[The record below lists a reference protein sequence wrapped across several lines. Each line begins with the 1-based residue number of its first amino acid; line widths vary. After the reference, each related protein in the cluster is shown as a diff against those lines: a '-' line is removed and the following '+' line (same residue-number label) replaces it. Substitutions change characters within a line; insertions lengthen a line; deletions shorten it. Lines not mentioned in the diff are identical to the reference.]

1 MQRAPVVL
9 SRAPGRLD
17 VMGGIADYSG
27 SLVLQRTT
35 AEATFAAVQ
44 RTDQA
49 LLNIV
54 SLSPDSNGIP
64 RVFALPLEAL
74 LKDGSPIAYAEA
86 RRIFSNATDHWA
98 AYVVGVFI
106 VLMRERGVVFPQGA
120 RILISSRVPEGKG
133 VASSAALEVATMQ
146 AVSSAFG
153 ILISAKDMAL
163 LCQIAENLVAGA
175 PCGVMDQMTSACG
188 ESDSLLAL
196 LCQPAE
202 LQAPVPIPEEIAF
215 WGLDSGERHAVSGS
229 DYTSVRTA
237 AFMGHR
243 ILDLSAEDSS
253 GGYLAN
259 VTPVEFAR
267 EVISLLPDQMTGAEF
282 LARYSGT
289 NDTVTTV
296 DPSRTYGIRQATA
309 HPVFENDRVHEFR
322 RLLMTSPG
330 EEQRVRLGE
339 LMLQSHESYS
349 ACGLGAPGTDL
360 IVKLVREA
368 GAKAAC
374 TAQGSPEEEA
384 VERLPYWVVRMR
396 AHRIAEIAE
405 KYRSLTGY
413 SPHVFSGSSPG
424 AAQFG
429 TRTSR
434 SRDWGS
440 DQCSIPNSQ
449 FSSEWKGQGFL
460 PLG

>member
-1 MQRAPVVL
+1 LNEDLTAFIDALRFTGFFEKAAPIVV

-35 AEATFAAVQ
+35 TEATFTAVQ
-44 RTDQA
+44 RTDRTI
-49 LLNIV
+49 LNIV

-64 RVFALPLEAL
+64 RVFALPLAAL
-74 LKDGSPIAYAEA
+74 LKDGWPVGYADA
-86 RRIFSNATDHWA
+86 RRIFSSASDRWA
-98 AYVVGVFI
+98 AYVVGIFI

-133 VASSAALEVATMQ
+133 VASSAALEVATIQ
-146 AVSSAFG
+146 AVCSAFG

-163 LCQIAENLVAGA
+163 LCQLAENLVAGA

-202 LQAPVPIPEEIAF
+202 LQTLVPIPEEVAF

-237 AFMGHR
+237 AFMGQR
-243 ILDLSAEDSS
+243 ILDLTSEDSS

-267 EVISLLPDQMTGAEF
+267 KVISLLPDQMTGADF

-289 NDTVTTV
+289 ADTVTTV
-296 DPSRTYGIRQATA
+296 EPSRVYSVRQAAA
-309 HPVFENDRVHEFR
+309 HPVFENYRVQEFR
-322 RLLMTSPG
+322 RLLLASPSP
-330 EEQRVRLGE
+330 EQRSQLGE

-349 ACGLGAPGTDL
+349 ACGLGSPGTDL

-368 GAKAAC
+368 GTEGGLYGARISGGGSGGTVVILGRADAGDSIAAIAAK
-374 TAQGSPEEEA
+374 
-384 VERLPYWVVRMR
+384 Y
-396 AHRIAEIAE
+396 HRITA
-405 KYRSLTGY
+405 Y

-424 AAQFG
+424 ADQFG
-429 TRTSR
+429 PR
-434 SRDWGS
+434 SVTV
-440 DQCSIPNSQ
+440 
-449 FSSEWKGQGFL
+449 
-460 PLG
+460 

>member
-1 MQRAPVVL
+1 LNDDLTAFVDALKFTGFFDGHAPVVV

-44 RTDQA
+44 RTDQP

-54 SLSPDSNGIP
+54 SLSLDSNGVP
-64 RVFALPLEAL
+64 RVFAIPLEAL
-74 LKDGSPIAYAEA
+74 LKDGSPIGYTEA
-86 RRIFSNATDHWA
+86 RRIFNNETDHWA
-98 AYVVGVFI
+98 AYVIGVFI
-106 VLMRERGVVFPQGA
+106 ALMRERGVVFTDGA
-120 RILISSRVPEGKG
+120 KILISSRVPEGKG
-133 VASSAALEVATMQ
+133 VASSAALEVATMH
-146 AVSSAFG
+146 AVATAFG
-153 ILISAKDMAL
+153 ILISVQDMAI
-163 LCQIAENLVAGA
+163 LCQMAENMVAGA

-188 ESDSLLAL
+188 ENDSLLAL

-202 LQAPVPIPEEIAF
+202 LQPPVLIPPEIAF

-229 DYTSVRTA
+229 DYGSVRTA
-237 AFMGHR
+237 AFMGQR
-243 ILDLSAEDSS
+243 ILDLSDEDST

-259 VTPVEFAR
+259 VTPVKFVR
-267 EVISLLPDQMTGAEF
+267 EVVSVLPDQMTGAEF

-289 NDTVTTV
+289 NDAVTTI

-309 HPVFENDRVHEFR
+309 HPVFENYRVHEFR
-322 RLLMTSPG
+322 KLLMSSPG
-330 EEQRVRLGE
+330 EEQRCRLGE

-349 ACGLGAPGTDL
+349 ACGLGAHGTDL

-368 GAKAAC
+368 G
-374 TAQGSPEEEA
+374 TNQGLYGGRITGGGCGGTVA
-384 VERLPYWVVRMR
+384 ILGR
-396 AHRIAEIAE
+396 ADAGSGIAEIVE

-413 SPHVFSGSSPG
+413 SAVVFSGSSPG

-429 TRTSR
+429 TRTVT
-434 SRDWGS
+434 
-440 DQCSIPNSQ
+440 I
-449 FSSEWKGQGFL
+449 
-460 PLG
+460 

>member
-1 MQRAPVVL
+1 MNDDLTAFVDALKFTGFFDPRSPVVL

-17 VMGGIADYSG
+17 VMGGIADYCG

-35 AEATFAAVQ
+35 SEATFAAVQ
-44 RTDQA
+44 RTDQTV
-49 LLNIV
+49 LNIV

-74 LKDGSPIAYAEA
+74 LKDGSPIRYSEA
-86 RRIFSNATDHWA
+86 RRIFSNATDRWA
-98 AYVVGVFI
+98 AYVVGIFI

-120 RILISSRVPEGKG
+120 RMLISSRVPEGKG

-146 AVSSAFG
+146 AVTSAFG

-163 LCQIAENLVAGA
+163 LCQVAENLVAGA

-202 LQAPVPIPEEIAF
+202 LQAAVTIPEEIAF

-229 DYTSVRTA
+229 DYASVRTA
-237 AFMGHR
+237 AFMGQR

-259 VTPVEFAR
+259 VTPEEFTR
-267 EVISLLPDQMTGAEF
+267 EVMSLLPDQLTGAEF
-282 LARYSGT
+282 LARYSESG
-289 NDTVTTV
+289 DSATTI
-296 DPSRTYGIRQATA
+296 DPSFTYCIRKATA

-322 RLLMTSPG
+322 RLLMASPC
-330 EEQRVRLGE
+330 EEQRIRLGE

-349 ACGLGAPGTDL
+349 ACGLGAHGTDL

-368 GAKAAC
+368 GCEGGLYGARI
-374 TAQGSPEEEA
+374 TGGGSGGTVA
-384 VERLPYWVVRMR
+384 ILGR
-396 AHRIAEIAE
+396 ADAGLCISGIAER
-405 KYRSLTGY
+405 YRRVTGY
-413 SPHVFSGSSPG
+413 STHVFSGSSPG

-429 TRTSR
+429 ARTLT
-434 SRDWGS
+434 
-440 DQCSIPNSQ
+440 I
-449 FSSEWKGQGFL
+449 
-460 PLG
+460 

>member
-1 MQRAPVVL
+1 MTEDLTAFVDALKVTGFFDARSPIVV

-35 AEATFAAVQ
+35 AEATFVAVQ
-44 RTDQA
+44 RTDQP

-64 RVFALPLEAL
+64 RVFALRLDAL
-74 LKDGSPIAYAEA
+74 VEGGWPIRYSDA
-86 RRIFSNATDHWA
+86 RSIFSNATNHWA

-120 RILISSRVPEGKG
+120 KILISSRVPEGKG
-133 VASSAALEVATMQ
+133 VASSAALEVAMMQ

-153 ILISAKDMAL
+153 ILISANDTAL
-163 LCQIAENLVAGA
+163 LCQMAENLVAGA
-175 PCGVMDQMTSACG
+175 PCGVMDQMTSVCG

-202 LQAPVPIPEEIAF
+202 LQPPVPIPQDIAI

-237 AFMGHR
+237 AFMGQR
-243 ILDLSAEDSS
+243 ILESAADSS
-253 GGYLAN
+253 DGYLAN

-267 EVISLLPDQMTGAEF
+267 ELISLLPDQITGAEF
-282 LARYSGT
+282 LARYLGT
-289 NDTVTTV
+289 SDTVTSV
-296 DPSRTYGIRQATA
+296 EPSRTYCVRQATA
-309 HPVFENDRVHEFR
+309 HPVFENYRVHEFR
-322 RLLMTSPG
+322 RLLLESPSAERCG
-330 EEQRVRLGE
+330 RLGE
-339 LMLQSHESYS
+339 LMFQSHESYS
-349 ACGLGAPGTDL
+349 ACGLGSGGTDL
-360 IVKLVREA
+360 IVNLVRETGVNGGLYGARITGGGSGGTVVILGGADA
-368 GAKAAC
+368 GGRVA
-374 TAQGSPEEEA
+374 G
-384 VERLPYWVVRMR
+384 
-396 AHRIAEIAE
+396 IAER
-405 KYRSLTGY
+405 YRSITGY

-429 TRTSR
+429 AMTVT
-434 SRDWGS
+434 
-440 DQCSIPNSQ
+440 I
-449 FSSEWKGQGFL
+449 
-460 PLG
+460 

>member
-1 MQRAPVVL
+1 LNDDLTAFVDALKFTGFFDSHAPVFL

-44 RTDQA
+44 RTEQA
-49 LLNIV
+49 VLNIV
-54 SLSPDSNGIP
+54 SLSPDWSGVP

-74 LKDGSPIAYAEA
+74 AKDGGPIRYTEA
-86 RRIFSNATDHWA
+86 RRIFSNSTDSWA

-106 VLMRERGVVFPQGA
+106 ALMRERGVVFTEGA
-120 RILISSRVPEGKG
+120 KILISSRVPEGKG

-146 AVSSAFG
+146 AVTSAFG
-153 ILISAKDMAL
+153 ILISAKEIAI
-163 LCQIAENLVAGA
+163 LCQIAENMVAGA

-202 LQAPVPIPEEIAF
+202 LEAPVLIPEEIAI

-229 DYTSVRTA
+229 DYTSVRSA

-243 ILDLSAEDSS
+243 ILELSNEDSS

-259 VTPVEFAR
+259 VTPVEFVR
-267 EVISLLPDQMTGAEF
+267 EDFSRLPDQMTGAEF
-282 LARYSGT
+282 LARYSGMS
-289 NDTVTTV
+289 DSVTTV
-296 DPSRTYGIRQATA
+296 DPSRTYSIRRATA
-309 HPVFENDRVHEFR
+309 HPVFENGRVQEFR
-322 RLLMTSPG
+322 KLLMSSPC
-330 EEQRVRLGE
+330 EAQRVRLGE

-349 ACGLGAPGTDL
+349 ACGLGAHGTDL

-368 GAKAAC
+368 GTNRGLYGGRITGGGCGGTVAILARAD
-374 TAQGSPEEEA
+374 AGSG
-384 VERLPYWVVRMR
+384 
-396 AHRIAEIAE
+396 IAEIVE

-413 SPHVFSGSSPG
+413 SAVVFSGSSPG

-429 TRTSR
+429 TRTVT
-434 SRDWGS
+434 
-440 DQCSIPNSQ
+440 I
-449 FSSEWKGQGFL
+449 
-460 PLG
+460 

>member
-1 MQRAPVVL
+1 LNDDLTAFVDALKFTGFFDRRTPVLL

-44 RTDQA
+44 RTERA

-54 SLSPDSNGIP
+54 SLSPDGNGVP

-74 LKDGSPIAYAEA
+74 SKDGWPIGYTEA
-86 RRIFSNATDHWA
+86 RRIFSNSTDGWA

-106 VLMRERGVVFPQGA
+106 SLMRERGVVFTDGA
-120 RILISSRVPEGKG
+120 KILISSRVPEGKG
-133 VASSAALEVATMQ
+133 VASSAALEVATLQ
-146 AVSSAFG
+146 AVTSAFG
-153 ILISAKDMAL
+153 ILISAKEIAI
-163 LCQIAENLVAGA
+163 LCQIAENMVAGA
-175 PCGVMDQMTSACG
+175 PCGLMDQMTSACG
-188 ESDSLLAL
+188 EIDSLLAL

-202 LQAPVPIPEEIAF
+202 LQEPVRIPGEIAF
-215 WGLDSGERHAVSGS
+215 WGLDSGQRHAVSGS

-243 ILDLSAEDSS
+243 ILELSNEDSS

-259 VTPVEFAR
+259 VTPAEFTTEA
-267 EVISLLPDQMTGAEF
+267 ISLLPDQMTGAEF

-289 NDTVTTV
+289 SDSVTTV
-296 DPSRTYGIRQATA
+296 DPSRTYSIRQATA

-322 RLLMTSPG
+322 RLLMSSSG
-330 EEQRVRLGE
+330 EAQRVRLGE

-349 ACGLGAPGTDL
+349 ACGLGAHGTDL
-360 IVKLVREA
+360 IVKLVRAAGTEA
-368 GAKAAC
+368 GLYGARITGGGCGGTVAILGRPDA
-374 TAQGSPEEEA
+374 GSS
-384 VERLPYWVVRMR
+384 
-396 AHRIAEIAE
+396 IAEIVV
-405 KYRSLTGY
+405 KYRSFTGY
-413 SPHVFSGSSPG
+413 TPYVFSGSSPG

-429 TRTSR
+429 TRTVTM
-434 SRDWGS
+434 
-440 DQCSIPNSQ
+440 
-449 FSSEWKGQGFL
+449 
-460 PLG
+460 

>member
-1 MQRAPVVL
+1 LNDDLTAFVDALKFTGFFDSRAPVFL

-54 SLSPDSNGIP
+54 SLSLDSNGVP

-74 LKDGSPIAYAEA
+74 MKDGCPIRYTEA
-86 RRIFSNATDHWA
+86 RWLFSKETDSWA
-98 AYVVGVFI
+98 AYVVGVF
-106 VLMRERGVVFPQGA
+106 VALMRERGVVFTDGA
-120 RILISSRVPEGKG
+120 KILISSRVPEGKG

-146 AVSSAFG
+146 AVASAFG
-153 ILISAKDMAL
+153 VLISAKDMAL
-163 LCQIAENLVAGA
+163 LCQIAENMVAGA

-202 LQAPVPIPEEIAF
+202 LQSPVLIPGEIAF
-215 WGLDSGERHAVSGS
+215 WGVDSGERHAVSGS

-243 ILDLSAEDSS
+243 ILDLSDDDSS

-259 VTPVEFAR
+259 VTPVKFAR
-267 EVISLLPDQMTGAEF
+267 EVVSLLPDQMTGAEF
-282 LARYSGT
+282 LTRYSGT
-289 NDTVTTV
+289 SDSVTTI
-296 DPSRTYGIRQATA
+296 DPSRTYSIRQATA

-322 RLLMTSPG
+322 RLLMSSPG
-330 EEQRVRLGE
+330 EAQRVRLGE

-349 ACGLGAPGTDL
+349 ACGLGAHGTDL

-368 GAKAAC
+368 GANGGLYGARI
-374 TAQGSPEEEA
+374 TGGGSGGTVA
-384 VERLPYWVVRMR
+384 ILGR
-396 AHRIAEIAE
+396 ADAGNRIAEIVA

-429 TRTSR
+429 TRTVT
-434 SRDWGS
+434 
-440 DQCSIPNSQ
+440 I
-449 FSSEWKGQGFL
+449 
-460 PLG
+460 

>member
-1 MQRAPVVL
+1 
-9 SRAPGRLD
+9 
-17 VMGGIADYSG
+17 MGGIADYSG

-54 SLSPDSNGIP
+54 SLSLDSNGVP

-74 LKDGSPIAYAEA
+74 LKDGWPIRYTEA
-86 RRIFSNATDHWA
+86 RRFFSNETDSWA
-98 AYVVGVFI
+98 AYVVGVF
-106 VLMRERGVVFPQGA
+106 VALMRERGVVFTEGA
-120 RILISSRVPEGKG
+120 KILISSRVPEGKG

-146 AVSSAFG
+146 SVASAFG
-153 ILISAKDMAL
+153 ILISAKDMAI
-163 LCQIAENLVAGA
+163 LCQIAENMVAGA

-202 LQAPVPIPEEIAF
+202 LQAPVLIPGEIAF
-215 WGLDSGERHAVSGS
+215 WGVDSGERHAVRGS

-243 ILDLSAEDSS
+243 ILDLSDDDSS

-259 VTPVEFAR
+259 VTPVKFAR
-267 EVISLLPDQMTGAEF
+267 EVVSLLPDQMTGAEF
-282 LARYSGT
+282 LTRYSGT
-289 NDTVTTV
+289 SDSVTTI
-296 DPSRTYGIRQATA
+296 DPSRTYSIRQATA

-322 RLLMTSPG
+322 RLLMSSPG
-330 EEQRVRLGE
+330 EAQRVRLGE

-349 ACGLGAPGTDL
+349 ACGLGAHGTDL

-368 GAKAAC
+368 GANGGLYGARI
-374 TAQGSPEEEA
+374 TGGGSGGTVA
-384 VERLPYWVVRMR
+384 ILGR
-396 AHRIAEIAE
+396 ADAGNRIAEIVA

-429 TRTSR
+429 TRTVT
-434 SRDWGS
+434 
-440 DQCSIPNSQ
+440 I
-449 FSSEWKGQGFL
+449 
-460 PLG
+460 